1 MQKCHSKTPPETNK
15 RASIHQRY
23 SQHRV
28 FLYQPSQEI
37 LGAPQL
43 SFLPGD
49 PQDIGDNSRR
59 WNQEDALLQSHVRLE
74 RGIQKT
80 RLFVLWKVLSQR
92 GVYTGRE
99 KLSGH
104 TPHRERREAREH
116 SFSPLEGRSE
126 GKPGAHTWSPHL
138 QHSKLHF

>member
-1 MQKCHSKTPPETNK
+1 MQKCHSKTPPETSK
-15 RASIHQRY
+15 RASIQHY

-28 FLYQPSQEI
+28 FLYQPTQVI
-37 LGAPQL
+37 PGGPQL

-59 WNQEDALLQSHVRLE
+59 RNQEDALPQSHVRLE

-80 RLFVLWKVLSQR
+80 RLLVLWEVLSQK
-92 GVYTGRE
+92 GAYTGRE

-104 TPHRERREAREH
+104 TPHREGREAREH

-126 GKPGAHTWSPHL
+126 GKPGAYTWSPHF
-138 QHSKLHF
+138 QHSKLHL